1 MNANLTANH
10 LTASVQDR
18 GNPSERSTQFVPV
31 GDGAPEATNAG
42 TFMVAAYVLMW
53 LCTVLFILHTWR
65 KTRSVEARMT
75 ELQKAIAKL
84 PQSVE

>member
-1 MNANLTANH
+1 MATN

-31 GDGAPEATNAG
+31 EGGGQESASAA

-65 KTRSVEARMT
+65 KTRSVESRMS

-84 PQSVE
+84 PQTGE